1 MPMGPERALKGPI
14 KSYRSLSTDKD
25 TPRTVEKATKKSYRG
40 TSRLAD
46 AKKHNKE
53 GIKHW
58 GMGHYDVALGHFKE
72 ASKIDGSSGEIHF
85 NEAISYD
92 KLGQHGVATKHF
104 GVAKKKASG
113 KNKEKLLKSPIL
125 NGHLN

>member
-1 MPMGPERALKGPI
+1 MK
-14 KSYRSLSTDKD
+14 KLSTVLALFTASMLSLFFLSATAIAGEGPMKL
-25 TPRTVEKATKKSYRG
+25 PEKAK
-40 TSRLAD
+40 AD
-46 AKKHNKE
+46 AKMHNKQ

-58 GMGHYDVALGHFKE
+58 GMGHFDEALKHFKE

-113 KNKEKLLKSPIL
+113 KNKEKIRKSPIL
-125 NGHLN
+125 NGHLGH

>member
-1 MPMGPERALKGPI
+1 MNGIDNTGAPGHSNTMKLP
-14 KSYRSLSTDKD
+14 
-25 TPRTVEKATKKSYRG
+25 EKAK
-40 TSRLAD
+40 AD
-46 AKKHNKE
+46 AKMHNKE

-58 GMGHYDVALGHFKE
+58 CMGHHDEALKHFKE

-113 KNKEKLLKSPIL
+113 KNKEKLLKSKIL
-125 NGHLN
+125 NGHLGH

>member
-1 MPMGPERALKGPI
+1 MRTLLSVVFALTLISFPLTAIASEGPMKLP
-14 KSYRSLSTDKD
+14 
-25 TPRTVEKATKKSYRG
+25 EKAK
-40 TSRLAD
+40 AD
-46 AKKHNKE
+46 AKMHNKE

-58 GMGHYDVALGHFKE
+58 KMDHFDEALKHFKE

-92 KLGQHGVATKHF
+92 KLGEHGVATKHF

-113 KNKEKLLKSPIL
+113 KNKEKLLKSKIL
-125 NGHLN
+125 NGHLGH

>member
-1 MPMGPERALKGPI
+1 MKKLPTAIALLTASMLSLFFLSSSAIASEGPMKLP
-14 KSYRSLSTDKD
+14 
-25 TPRTVEKATKKSYRG
+25 EKAK
-40 TSRLAD
+40 AD
-46 AKKHNKE
+46 AKMHNKE

-58 GMGHYDVALGHFKE
+58 GMGHYDEALKHFKE

-113 KNKEKLLKSPIL
+113 KNKEKIQNSPIL
-125 NGHLN
+125 NGHLGH

>member
-1 MPMGPERALKGPI
+1 M
-14 KSYRSLSTDKD
+14 
-25 TPRTVEKATKKSYRG
+25 RTVFSVLFVLLLISFPFTAIASEGPMKLPEKAK
-40 TSRLAD
+40 AD
-46 AKKHNKE
+46 AKMHNNE

-58 GMGHYDVALGHFKE
+58 GMGHFDVALEHFQE

-113 KNKEKLLKSPIL
+113 KNKEKLLKSKIL
-125 NGHLN
+125 NGHLGH

>member
-1 MPMGPERALKGPI
+1 MRDILLVAGGLALGYYLRDSHNAELRKM
-14 KSYRSLSTDKD
+14 LN
-25 TPRTVEKATKKSYRG
+25 KAN
-40 TSRLAD
+40 AD
-46 AKKHNKE
+46 AKMHNNE

-58 GMGHYDVALGHFKE
+58 GMGHFDEALKHFKE

-104 GVAKKKASG
+104 AVAKKKASG
-113 KNKEKLLKSPIL
+113 KNKEKLLKSKIL
-125 NGHLN
+125 NGHLGH

>member
-1 MPMGPERALKGPI
+1 MK
-14 KSYRSLSTDKD
+14 KLSTVLAIFTASMFSLFFLSATAFAGEGPMKL
-25 TPRTVEKATKKSYRG
+25 PEKAK
-40 TSRLAD
+40 AD
-46 AKKHNKE
+46 AKMHNKQ

-58 GMGHYDVALGHFKE
+58 GMGHFDEALKHFSK

-92 KLGQHGVATKHF
+92 KLVKLGIATKHF

-125 NGHLN
+125 NGHLNH